1 MNGMWL
7 VVSNHCGLYIYCFY
21 SLLWLF
27 FIVFSLCTCLCVCL
41 GGVVISEK
49 NSECITLQ
57 GNEYFLSFCDWSTLT
72 NNKNGLLS
80 FCRGYLLTSCWHAG
94 GALSFPV
101 PQTAIHGCFLSG
113 SPPSHALRT
122 HLPANT
128 DYMPWPW
135 SMTAPLTSVSSGYAP
150 PSHIICVST
159 GDVLATVK
167 ENHKLRSED

>member
-7 VVSNHCGLYIYCFY
+7 VVSNFCGLWAYFIVIIHYCGC
-21 SLLWLF
+21 SLLYF
-27 FIVFSLCTCLCVCL
+27 HCTLVCVSVW
-41 GGVVISEK
+41 GVVISEK

-57 GNEYFLSFCDWSTLT
+57 GNEYFLSFCDLSTLT
-72 NNKNGLLS
+72 IKMGFFP

-101 PQTAIHGCFLSG
+101 PQIAIHGCFLSG
-113 SPPSHALRT
+113 SPPSRALRT
-122 HLPANT
+122 HLSANS

-135 SMTAPLTSVSSGYAP
+135 SMTAPLTSVSSGYAA